1 MTTGEIMS
9 LALEMAGL
17 DAIPEDSGIHV
28 PGSAIRR
35 VLFGVDVGA
44 AELQLARALGM
55 DLVLA
60 HHPPG
65 ATPDQWRVYLRHVEF
80 MMAAGVPEAAA
91 RAAVADRVDAFRL
104 RGQIANFDHTPSV
117 ARLLGMPYMN
127 IHAPLDEIG
136 RRRMHEAVAPI
147 LARPEATVEDV
158 AGALAAFPEMR
169 AASTQVQILH
179 GRRDN
184 PAHRAVIAHGA
195 LTNGG
200 YAVARTCFEHGV
212 DVVVYIHIDA
222 GELQRLKA
230 DGGNLIVT
238 GHLAGDSVGFTP
250 FLAALRARGLEVT
263 TFSGVI
269 EPPSS

>member
-1 MTTGEIMS
+1 MS
-9 LALEMAGL
+9 LALEMAGFG
-17 DAIPEDSGIHV
+17 AVPEDSGVHV
-28 PGSAIRR
+28 PGSGIRR

-44 AELQLARALGM
+44 AELQLARQLGM

-65 ATPDQWRVYLRHVEF
+65 VTPDEWKVYLRHVEF
-80 MMAAGVPEAAA
+80 MTAAGVPEEAA
-91 RAAVADRVDAFRL
+91 RAAVADRVEAYQL

-117 ARLLGMPYMN
+117 ARLLEMPYMN

-136 RRRMHEAVAPI
+136 RRRMHDAVAPV
-147 LARPEATVEDV
+147 LARPGATVEDV
-158 AGALAAFPEMR
+158 AAALGALPEMR
-169 AASTQVQILH
+169 AAPTQVQILH
-179 GRRDN
+179 GRGSN
-184 PAHRAVIAHGA
+184 PARRVVIAHGA

-200 YAVARTCFEHGV
+200 YAVARACFEHGV

-230 DGGNLIVT
+230 DGRGNLIVT

-269 EPPSS
+269 EPPVP

>member
-1 MTTGEIMS
+1 MN
-9 LALEMAGL
+9 LALEMAGFS
-17 DAIPEDSGIHV
+17 AIPEDSGIYV
-28 PGSAIRR
+28 PGSGIRK

-44 AELQLARALGM
+44 AELQLARALGS

-65 ATPDQWRVYLRHVEF
+65 AAPDQWKVYLRNAEF
-80 MMAAGVPEAAA
+80 MMAAGVPEEAA
-91 RAAVADRVDAFRL
+91 RAAVAERLDAYKL
-104 RGQIANFDHTPSV
+104 RGQVANFDHTPSV

-136 RRRMHEAVAPI
+136 RRRMHEAIAPV
-147 LARPEATVEDV
+147 LARPAATVEDV
-158 AGALAAFPEMR
+158 AGALAALPEMR
-169 AASTQVQILH
+169 AAPTQVQILH
-179 GRRDN
+179 GRGSHPVR
-184 PAHRAVIAHGA
+184 RVVIAHGA

-212 DVVVYIHIDA
+212 DAVVYIHIDPV
-222 GELQRLKA
+222 ELHRLRA
-230 DGGNLIVT
+230 DGRGNLIVT

-269 EPPSS
+269 EPRE